1 MRASD
6 VVRPEIPKTHKYFFF
21 FPSGSRTPF
30 QWQDHGL
37 LVDQA
42 AVQLGG
48 GLVLECWSD
57 HSSIR
62 QSARPCAPTRL
73 PRHRR
78 WAAGGFGKGIEW
90 LISCWRL
97 ATPMLTGTP
106 ITPPTP
112 LSHGAGGVA
121 MGLRRATQRS
131 VAAAAREGGPFRG
144 SPAGSTWS
152 RSKLH
157 GSHFFSNNKSRH
169 RELSWVPRQPNAPG
183 EIIYL
188 RMACM
193 RCMYGRAPGM
203 EHIWRRCSATGYVRP
218 GRPTARRLSGGWCRL
233 SNFPWQCEPTPQDVC
248 RRSRLVL
255 WGGARARAE
264 RPIRAEIV
272 VGFDLRSRLRRGAVR
287 VAGRS
292 PHRRARRG

>member
-1 MRASD
+1 MAKEVDPSGQRVSERTSVQEASIPPRTIANICSNEG
-6 VVRPEIPKTHKYFFF
+6 VGRRPTGNTKDSQILFF

-90 LISCWRL
+90 MISCWRL

-193 RCMYGRAPGM
+193 RCTYGRAPGM
-203 EHIWRRCSATGYVRP
+203 EHI
-218 GRPTARRLSGGWCRL
+218 
-233 SNFPWQCEPTPQDVC
+233 
-248 RRSRLVL
+248 
-255 WGGARARAE
+255 
-264 RPIRAEIV
+264 
-272 VGFDLRSRLRRGAVR
+272 
-287 VAGRS
+287 
-292 PHRRARRG
+292 